1 MHKRIITV
9 AIAASIFWAGCA
21 STTTIHSNPAGAK
34 LYLNGEP
41 VGKTP
46 YTHRDKRIVGSSTV
60 VKLEKEGYE
69 THYSSFSRD
78 EELDVWATIG
88 GLLVILPF
96 LWILKYKPI
105 HNYELKPLSSRE
117 EPVSNPKTTQ
127 SPTRSKADRLLELKQ
142 LLDDKIITQ
151 EEYEKAKWKILEEN

>member
-1 MHKRIITV
+1 MHKRVLSI
-9 AIAASIFWAGCA
+9 ALAASVFFSGCA
-21 STTTIHSNPAGAK
+21 STTMIHSNPSGAK
-34 LYLNGEP
+34 LYLNGES

-78 EELDVWATIG
+78 EELDIWATIG
-88 GLLVILPF
+88 GLIVILPF

-105 HNYELKPLSSRE
+105 HTYELKPLSSKE
-117 EPVSNPKTTQ
+117 EPVSKPKATQ
-127 SPTRSKADRLLELKQ
+127 TPSRSKADRLLELKQ

-151 EEYEKAKWKILEEN
+151 EEYEKAKWKVLSEE